1 MIADT
6 LGEGMCSHLEV
17 ALDKCAAQEWAIHGI
32 LSSFRD
38 EKIQG
43 RNFKLHFRFQLLQKR
58 HENDSLSNHLVILD
72 SIDFGPKDTQEARS
86 MTWSPTAR
94 YELVK
99 KLARRL

>member
-1 MIADT
+1 MIAHT